1 MNDKALGKKV
11 NRDVDQAKKDFATLK
26 DDSAA
31 GLTKM
36 KKDLTTLGDDGVASL
51 NRKFDKLADDTK
63 EMIADALE
71 TINKDVGQGLSQY
84 NSKVQDAADRVPGN
98 LGKKAARYPW
108 VAITI
113 SLAIGLL
120 LGFLLKPGRQSVE
133 QL

>member
-26 DDSAA
+26 
-31 GLTKM
+31 
-36 KKDLTTLGDDGVASL
+36 DDGVASL